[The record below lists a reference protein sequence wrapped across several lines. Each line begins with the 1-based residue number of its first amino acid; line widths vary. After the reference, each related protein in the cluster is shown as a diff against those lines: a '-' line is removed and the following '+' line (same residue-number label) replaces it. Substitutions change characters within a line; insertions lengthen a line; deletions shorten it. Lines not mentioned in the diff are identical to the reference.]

1 MPLVKLGAV
10 GVDKLLLLL
19 GRGVAIFGTSVG
31 GSMFRG
37 AVDTFGAEGAF
48 ATFESEQYAV
58 TLRTSQ
64 GKAGGQLIIG
74 QALVVGGS
82 IWSFKKLQTARKIT
96 AILPLMDYL
105 QQQIGRIRGVDADDS
120 FSILARRREL
130 QNAGTLTLE
139 DFAEGGRFYADE
151 AESTVSGLKVASREL
166 ATATDPDDIAFL
178 RSVIQQTSME
188 IQQTSRKIGTVS
200 DMIQFLNT
208 LEYNPVLQKSI
219 QEAGIPKDVLELVPD
234 LRLLI
239 DEPDPRVPKS
249 VIKGLEKMFG
259 STIVKGG
266 NEVANAAKQVAT
278 GAFNAVNAVTRVQP
292 SDFVAGELTNVDE
305 LLQEVPQLT
314 PTEVAVVAEQTQD
327 IAKGAEQ
334 FNDGLKAVKFGISK
348 GKWLA
353 RANLLGLADL
363 AWWAGSAVIDLVLN
377 WAGIPEEDQRVELGD
392 SWFAN
397 NIVEPLLD
405 VSGGVGTSPFDVFVF
420 NPILDWLFPEDPY
433 AALLEIVNGDY
444 DTIDAL
450 ALALL
455 TFWTEEFDVT
465 IFGELPL
472 VLGDDEPFYYE
483 ASLPLPLPQG
493 IEPLD
498 ILAVATVA
506 CVAKIVFNGWLRPA
520 WGLLTQ
526 SANRF

>member
-10 GVDKLLLLL
+10 AVDKLTLLL

-31 GSMFRG
+31 GSLFRG

-48 ATFESEQYAV
+48 ASFESEDYAV
-58 TLRTSQ
+58 TLRTSN

-82 IWSFKKLQTARKIT
+82 IWSFKKLQTARKIQ

-105 QQQIGRIRGVDADDS
+105 QREIGRVLGDNIAEGYSLLEESRRLEA
-120 FSILARRREL
+120 AR
-130 QNAGTLTLE
+130 GTLTIE
-139 DFAEGGRFYADE
+139 DFAKGGRFYGDTAP
-151 AESTVSGLKVASREL
+151 STVKLLEVASREL
-166 ATATDPDDIAFL
+166 ATATDPDDINDL
-178 RSVIQQTSME
+178 RLAIEQLSLE
-188 IQQTSRKIGTVS
+188 IQRTSRKIGTVS
-200 DMIQFLNT
+200 DTIQFLNT
-208 LEYNPVLQKSI
+208 IEYNPALQKSI
-219 QEAGIPKDVLELVPD
+219 LESGIPQDIIDLVPD
-234 LRLLI
+234 VVNLI
-239 DEPDPRVPKS
+239 NDPDPRIPKS
-249 VIKGLEKMFG
+249 VIQGMEQMFG

-292 SDFVAGELTNVDE
+292 SDFVGGELTNVDE
-305 LLQEVPQLT
+305 LLREVPQLT
-314 PTEVAVVAEQTQD
+314 PTEIAVVAEQTAD
-327 IAKGAEQ
+327 VAKGSEQ

-377 WAGIPEEDQRVELGD
+377 WAGIPEEDQRIEFGD

-397 NIVEPLLD
+397 TIIEPLFD

-420 NPILDWLFPEDPY
+420 NPVIDWLFPEDPY
-433 AALLEIVNGDY
+433 AALIDLINGDY

-465 IFGELPL
+465 IKGELPL
-472 VLGDDEPFYYE
+472 VFGDLEPQFFE
-483 ASLPLPLPQG
+483 ASLPLPQG

-498 ILAVATVA
+498 ILALATVA
-506 CVAKIVFNGWLRPA
+506 CVAKIVFKGWVAPA
-520 WGLLTQ
+520 WGMLTQ